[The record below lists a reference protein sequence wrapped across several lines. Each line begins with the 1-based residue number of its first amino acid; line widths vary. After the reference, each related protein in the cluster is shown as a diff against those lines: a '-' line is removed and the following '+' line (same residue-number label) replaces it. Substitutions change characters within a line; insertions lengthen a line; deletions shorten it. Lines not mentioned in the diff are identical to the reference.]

1 MNVLLLFTSMAGI
14 SLYMPFCWLI
24 GDIFSIT
31 GAVLN
36 LSIFTVILQSVLF
49 FLLDGLFLS
58 QHFYYGRK
66 NKRVESAGDIE
77 SIIHLHNNDSKSA
90 KSVDSPKKVNEN
102 PLETSFHGSYLF
114 YQGPQF
120 HESVYGSFKSLRSNS
135 KVSRNSSLSIRSIET
150 VDITLPSP
158 SMQSVPSMCEH
169 RPSMYGSPLFSPP
182 LSPELHYM
190 SRRLNLSF
198 NSAQNNKLNP
208 KPSFKTTRSL
218 YIIGIMVFFST
229 SLTNFWH
236 QNLLSESNQSRIF
249 SRGSNLMES
258 SDVNTES
265 GFKDRQLLA
274 EIFGYISMILYSF
287 GGRIPQIYLN
297 FRRKSVNG
305 LNFKMFFFSL
315 IANFLSIMSIL
326 FYSVQFYYLFHN
338 LPWILMSSFA
348 IIFDAFIVFQFY
360 LYRNDKKLSKIKVLP
375 YHETTIETEERNI
388 NLEIITQNEQYEIV
402 SERTEILSTVK
413 YKEKENNNHTT
424 HSSTGQDEIE
434 KQINENKFQNCIDS
448 YLGRQCSDISEA
460 SKETNLEKEI

>member
-1 MNVLLLFTSMAGI
+1 MAGI

-274 EIFGYISMILYSF
+274 EIFGYISMILYSE
-287 GGRIPQIYLN
+287 L
-297 FRRKSVNG
+297 
-305 LNFKMFFFSL
+305 
-315 IANFLSIMSIL
+315 
-326 FYSVQFYYLFHN
+326 
-338 LPWILMSSFA
+338 W
-348 IIFDAFIVFQFY
+348 
-360 LYRNDKKLSKIKVLP
+360 RNDKKLSKIKVLP

-434 KQINENKFQNCIDS
+434 KQFNENKFQNCIDS